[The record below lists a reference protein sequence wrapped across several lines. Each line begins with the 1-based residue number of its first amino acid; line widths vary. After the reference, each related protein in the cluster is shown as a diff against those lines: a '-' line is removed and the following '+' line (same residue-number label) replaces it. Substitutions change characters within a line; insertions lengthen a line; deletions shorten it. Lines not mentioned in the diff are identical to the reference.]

1 VLVGPTTLLSAACA
15 SGTLALAR
23 MGEDRDLLDA
33 SEDVAEVGLSER
45 ETRELLGG
53 GG

>member
-1 VLVGPTTLLSAACA
+1 
-15 SGTLALAR
+15 